1 MRITVLT
8 CVLLAAVASFVSAA
22 PVREETTRRISYNE
36 HRRDAPAPE
45 VGWIELA
52 SATPASHGR
61 EFVMI
66 GADAGA
72 FTQLRITAAS
82 GRPEIHSVRVD
93 YQDGSHKVFRVDR
106 VLDAR
111 RRPAYLDLRGAH
123 ELKQLTVVT
132 LRRSSGSYVVEGN
145 TSDTSVASR

>member
-36 HRRDAPAPE
+36 HRRHPPAPE

-52 SATPASHGR
+52 SPTPASHGR

-66 GADAGA
+66 GANAGT

-111 RRPAYLDLRGAH
+111 RRPAYVDLRGAR

-132 LRRSSGSYVVEGN
+132 LRKSSGSYIVEGN